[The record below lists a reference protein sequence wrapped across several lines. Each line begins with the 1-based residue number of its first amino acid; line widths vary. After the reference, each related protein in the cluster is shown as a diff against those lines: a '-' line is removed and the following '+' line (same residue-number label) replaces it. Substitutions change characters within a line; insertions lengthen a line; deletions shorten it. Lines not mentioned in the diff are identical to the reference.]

1 MKKYSSPIKMIEDKS
16 HTIASKRN
24 SVGIVGET
32 SIWDGPLDQAGRP
45 HAPGRSSG
53 SDGMKLKLG
62 AVPYGGSMPITQRA
76 KRG

>member
-32 SIWDGPLDQAGRP
+32 SIWDGPLDQNGRP
-45 HAPGRSSG
+45 HSPGRSSG
-53 SDGMKLKLG
+53 SQGMKLKLA

-76 KRG
+76 KKG

>member
-1 MKKYSSPIKMIEDKS
+1 MIEDKS
-16 HTIASKRN
+16 HTHASKKN

-45 HAPGRSSG
+45 HVPGRSSG

>member
-32 SIWDGPLDQAGRP
+32 SIWDGPLNQAGRP
-45 HAPGRSSG
+45 HGYGSSSG
-53 SDGMKLKLG
+53 CKGMKLKLDG
-62 AVPYGGSMPITQRA
+62 VPYIGGPITQIA